1 MTATARDRRDR
12 LRAMLADLKMPG
24 ALEAVDGV
32 LAKVD
37 SGAVTAGEAIEQVL
51 GAQIALRNNRR
62 LQAAM
67 RSSRL
72 PAVKTLAQFDFTFQ
86 PSIKREQ
93 IESLHELGFL
103 DRREN
108 VILLG
113 PPGVGKTH
121 LAISLAIAAAEAG
134 RRVYYGTLAGLIDS
148 LMDARAAG
156 ALSRRLRVLT
166 HPALLVVDEIGYL
179 PVSQDGAV
187 LFFQLINAR
196 HERASTVL
204 TGPLRWHRLPSR
216 VGRGADRR
224 GPSGQVSDSVRGTGL
239 DLDRCGHRAT
249 VVRPSEASR
258 PPWLVRTHA
267 HYTRSSVVG
276 VRRGF
281 WHLPPVRRLVSRT
294 SA

>member
-1 MTATARDRRDR
+1 MTATASDRRDR

-32 LAKVD
+32 LAQVD
-37 SGAVTAGEAIEQVL
+37 SGAVTAGEAIELVL
-51 GAQIALRNNRR
+51 NAQIALRNNRR

-72 PAVKTLAQFDFTFQ
+72 RAVKTLAQFDFTFQ

-103 DRREN
+103 DRAEN

-113 PPGVGKTH
+113 PPRVGKTH

-156 ALSRRLRVLT
+156 ELSRRLRVLT

-196 HERASTVL
+196 HERAATVL
-204 TGPLRWHRLPSR
+204 TSNKGFEEWGHVLGDEIMAAALIDRLLHHCHIVNIRGNSYRMREHQHWLRAASEQQREG
-216 VGRGADRR
+216 V
-224 GPSGQVSDSVRGTGL
+224 
-239 DLDRCGHRAT
+239 AT
-249 VVRPSEASR
+249 
-258 PPWLVRTHA
+258 
-267 HYTRSSVVG
+267 
-276 VRRGF
+276 
-281 WHLPPVRRLVSRT
+281 
-294 SA
+294 